1 MFTLKNFTNSAFS
14 IGGNCE
20 PTWKYYSGSSSIN
33 TFSNSLND
41 SLDVSDYYPPISP
54 FSCYRIGSLVTVAE
68 LEDHCVIA
76 NTWHCLAIA

>member
-1 MFTLKNFTNSAFS
+1 MFAFRNFTNSAFS
-14 IGGNCE
+14 MGGNCKS
-20 PTWKYYSGSSSIN
+20 TSKYYSLSNPII
-33 TFSNSLND
+33 TFSNSSDD
-41 SLDVSDYYPPISP
+41 SPDVSICYPSTSP